1 MKRRNRQN
9 QYRSSISTSNQKGTG
24 KGEGIFLKIILWFID
39 IFSPEE
45 RCWWSSPAL
54 LCGPRT
60 APLKHE
66 ETLERKV
73 ICRLYKMTPENKSG
87 GLRGTVWPMAT
98 RELSFSL
105 YFLSISEED
114 MYMYMYT
121 LLRIRSFNILC
132 GALIG
137 LVLETLTEI
146 VAQDFSNFWHWSR

>member
-9 QYRSSISTSNQKGTG
+9 QYRSSISTFNQKGTG
-24 KGEGIFLKIILWFID
+24 KGEGILLKIILWFID

-66 ETLERKV
+66 ETLERKM
-73 ICRLYKMTPENKSG
+73 ICRLYKMTPENKLGCFEVQSDQW
-87 GLRGTVWPMAT
+87 RKT
-98 RELSFSL
+98 RRW
-105 YFLSISEED
+105 
-114 MYMYMYT
+114 
-121 LLRIRSFNILC
+121 LRIRPTWHELSHYMYFLVFQWRRHVLLIIKSFQFFC
-132 GALIG
+132 SALTV

-146 VAQDFSNFWHWSR
+146 RIKK